1 MVLRLDPRFPLLW
14 RTPQSLQFGADR
26 PRVVL
31 EVVSPADELVI
42 AALVAGVSRSGAEM
56 IGRSAGLLDGACDAL
71 IRTLDPA
78 LEYSAREYSAREH
91 PTPQQAPATAVV
103 IGTGETAELVTRL
116 LIGSGM
122 AVLADEP
129 DASPDI
135 AVIVAHYVIEP
146 EVYGRWLRRD
156 IPHLAVVFGDE
167 IVRVGPIIRP
177 GAGPC
182 LYCLEL
188 HRTDS
193 DPAWPAIASQLL
205 HRRSGIESS
214 LLAAEVAATVARLV
228 LARRIVHRI
237 EPLTTIEIDAGSG
250 ERMLREWGNHPEC
263 GCTSLT
269 A

>member
-14 RTPQSLQFGADR
+14 RTPQSLQFGTDR

-31 EVVSPADELVI
+31 EAVSHADELVI
-42 AALVAGVSRSGAEM
+42 AALVAGVSRSGLEM
-56 IGRSAGLLDGACDAL
+56 IGRSAGLPDGACDAL
-71 IRTLDPA
+71 IRALDPA
-78 LEYSAREYSAREH
+78 LEH
-91 PTPQQAPATAVV
+91 PTPQQVPATAVV
-103 IGTGETAELVTRL
+103 IGTGETAELVKRL
-116 LIGSGM
+116 LIESGV

-129 DASPDI
+129 DASPEV

-146 EVYGRWLRRD
+146 EVHGRWLRRD

-167 IVRVGPIIRP
+167 VVRVGPIIRP

-193 DPAWPAIASQLL
+193 DPSWPAIASQLW

-214 LLAAEVAATVARLV
+214 LVAAEAAATVVRLV

-237 EPLTTIEIDAGSG
+237 EPLMTIEIDAGSG

-263 GCTSLT
+263 GCASLT

>member
-1 MVLRLDPRFPLLW
+1 MARAQPPRWPE
-14 RTPQSLQFGADR
+14 SA
-26 PRVVL
+26 L
-31 EVVSPADELVI
+31 EHS
-42 AALVAGVSRSGAEM
+42 
-56 IGRSAGLLDGACDAL
+56 
-71 IRTLDPA
+71 A
-78 LEYSAREYSAREH
+78 LEY

-103 IGTGETAELVTRL
+103 IGTGETAELVKRL
-116 LIGSGM
+116 LIGSGV
-122 AVLADEP
+122 AVLTDEP
-129 DASPDI
+129 NASPEI

-146 EVYGRWLRRD
+146 EFHGRWLRRD

-167 IVRVGPIIRP
+167 VVRVGPIIRP

-193 DPAWPAIASQLL
+193 DPSWPAIASQLW

-214 LLAAEVAATVARLV
+214 LVAAEAAATVVRLG

-237 EPLTTIEIDAGSG
+237 EPLTTIEIDANSG
-250 ERMLREWGNHPEC
+250 ERMQHEWGNHPEC

>member
-31 EVVSPADELVI
+31 EAVSHADELVI
-42 AALVAGVSRSGAEM
+42 AALVTGVSRSGAEM
-56 IGRSAGLLDGACDAL
+56 IGRSAGLPDGACDAL
-71 IRTLDPA
+71 IRALDPA
-78 LEYSAREYSAREH
+78 LEH
-91 PTPQQAPATAVV
+91 PAPPQAPATAVV
-103 IGTGETAELVTRL
+103 IGAGETAELVKRL
-116 LIGSGM
+116 LIESGM

-129 DASPDI
+129 DASPEI

-146 EVYGRWLRRD
+146 EVHGRWLRRD

-167 IVRVGPIIRP
+167 VVRVGPIIRP

-193 DPAWPAIASQLL
+193 DPSWPAIASQLW

-214 LLAAEVAATVARLV
+214 LVAAEVAATVARLV

-250 ERMLREWGNHPEC
+250 ERMLREWGSHPEC
-263 GCTSLT
+263 GCASLT

>member
-14 RTPQSLQFGADR
+14 RTPQSLQFGTDR

-31 EVVSPADELVI
+31 EAVSHADELVI
-42 AALVAGVSRSGAEM
+42 AALVTGVSRSGAEM
-56 IGRSAGLLDGACDAL
+56 IGRSAGLPDGACDAL
-71 IRTLDPA
+71 IRALDPA
-78 LEYSAREYSAREH
+78 LEH
-91 PTPQQAPATAVV
+91 PAPPQAPATAVV
-103 IGTGETAELVTRL
+103 IGAGETAELVKRL
-116 LIGSGM
+116 LVGSGM

-129 DASPDI
+129 DASPEI

-146 EVYGRWLRRD
+146 EVHGRWLRRD

-167 IVRVGPIIRP
+167 VVRVGPIIRP
-177 GAGPC
+177 GTGPC

-193 DPAWPAIASQLL
+193 DPSWPAIASQLW
-205 HRRSGIESS
+205 HRRSGTETS
-214 LLAAEVAATVARLV
+214 LVAAEVAATVARLI

-250 ERMLREWGNHPEC
+250 ERMLREWGSHPEC
-263 GCTSLT
+263 GCASLT

>member
-14 RTPQSLQFGADR
+14 RTPQSIQFGTDR

-31 EVVSPADELVI
+31 EVVTHADELVI

-56 IGRSAGLLDGACDAL
+56 IGRSAGLHDGACDAL
-71 IRTLDPA
+71 IRALDPA
-78 LEYSAREYSAREH
+78 LEH
-91 PTPQQAPATAVV
+91 PAPQQVPATAIV
-103 IGTGETAELVTRL
+103 IGSGETAELVKRL
-116 LIGSGM
+116 LVGSGM

-129 DASPDI
+129 DASPEI

-146 EVYGRWLRRD
+146 EVHGRWLRRD

-167 IVRVGPIIRP
+167 VVRVGPIIRP
-177 GAGPC
+177 GTGPC

-193 DPAWPAIASQLL
+193 DPSWPAIASQLW

-214 LLAAEVAATVARLV
+214 LVAAEVAATVARLV

-237 EPLTTIEIDAGSG
+237 GPLTTIEIDAGSG
-250 ERMLREWGNHPEC
+250 ERMLREWGSHPEC
-263 GCTSLT
+263 GCASLT